1 MKKSEIDKLFFSKTG
16 DFLDRYLNKQC
27 SRSKHTVKGYRDALT
42 VFRRYVTDVK
52 SLSLKTFTFSDCTR
66 DFVLG
71 FMEYLL
77 AEGKAKSTCNQRLA
91 AIKSYLSYVAD
102 GDISVQQTSLAV
114 SRIPFLKQ
122 AETVHETLSSEC
134 LAALLAAP
142 AGTKIGIRDMTI
154 MVLLYDTGIR
164 LDELL
169 GIRMTDIMLDRK
181 SPHIFIHGKGD
192 KERIVTLSERAE
204 KHVRR
209 YIKLYHGE
217 SAPSTEHL
225 IYTVIKGHTGK
236 MSPGNVERIIK
247 KYADQVRI
255 QHPELPKSVFP
266 HLLRGTRATDLYQ
279 SGVEIELISRLLG
292 HASTQTTRKHYAKAS
307 LEMFREAMEKSPGTS
322 FDEKPLWPD
331 NEAELAKLFGL
342 R

>member
-1 MKKSEIDKLFFSKTG
+1 MKKPDLNTLFFSKTS
-16 DFLDRYLNKQC
+16 DFLDRYLKSQC

-52 SLSLKTFTFSDCTR
+52 GLSLKTFTFADCTR

-71 FMEYLL
+71 FMEYMQ

-91 AIKSYLSYVAD
+91 AIKSYLGYVAD
-102 GDISVQQTSLAV
+102 GDISVQQTALTV
-114 SRIPFLKQ
+114 SRVPFLKQ
-122 AETVHETLSSEC
+122 ADTAHEMLSNEC

-169 GIRMTDIMLDRK
+169 ELRMTDLMLDRN
-181 SPHIFIHGKGD
+181 SPHILIHGKGD
-192 KERIVTLSERAE
+192 KERIVTLSERADR
-204 KHVRR
+204 HVRR
-209 YIKLYHGE
+209 YIKLYHGD
-217 SAPSTEHL
+217 SSIVTEYL
-225 IYTVIKGHTGK
+225 IYTVIKGRAGK

-247 KYADQVRI
+247 KYADRVRE

-292 HASTQTTRKHYAKAS
+292 HASTQTTRKHYAKPS
-307 LEMFREAMEKSPGTS
+307 MKMLREAMEKSPGTS
-322 FDEKPLWPD
+322 FDEEPLWPD
-331 NEAELAKLFGL
+331 DEAELARFFGL